1 MDEDFVRKWLDS
13 SLSHPTLSRERYV
26 LCGPLVVFRAEV
38 YEISDLSESDLSR
51 AITIIAEHAV

>member
-1 MDEDFVRKWLDS
+1 MRKWLDS

-38 YEISDLSESDLSR
+38 YEISDLSESDLTR